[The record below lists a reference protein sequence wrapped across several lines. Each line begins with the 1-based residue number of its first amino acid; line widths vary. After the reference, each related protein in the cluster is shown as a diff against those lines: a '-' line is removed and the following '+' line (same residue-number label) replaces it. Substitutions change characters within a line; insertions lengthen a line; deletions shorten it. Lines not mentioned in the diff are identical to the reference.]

1 MLKELK
7 RFKEEGVD
15 MFSIDE
21 LQNLRRATTEREK
34 QAFLWFFGSFLECVS
49 GLKQWGVQKSKQLVS
64 QASSSATK
72 HGKLVT
78 ISDEAFALLLYDNYI
93 EKWVKTFQR
102 EEQQRLETLES
113 PQPASDSSGRRKTS
127 KEREKGKYTAQKTG
141 HCKFGGWS
149 REGME
154 AYNKFYH
161 LVKAD
166 RVCDQAMDM
175 ERELLN
181 HCMALKQRGTI
192 GEGSPELFPDGEEAE
207 DASVEEPLVACW
219 DL

>member
-1 MLKELK
+1 M
-7 RFKEEGVD
+7 
-15 MFSIDE
+15 
-21 LQNLRRATTEREK
+21 
-34 QAFLWFFGSFLECVS
+34 
-49 GLKQWGVQKSKQLVS
+49 
-64 QASSSATK
+64 
-72 HGKLVT
+72 T

-93 EKWVKTFQR
+93 DKWVKTFQR
-102 EEQQRLETLES
+102 EEQQRLETLAL
-113 PQPASDSSGRRKTS
+113 PLPASVSTGTRKPS

-141 HCKFGGWS
+141 HCKYGGWS

-166 RVCDQAMDM
+166 RVSDQALDM
-175 ERELLN
+175 ERELLA
-181 HCMALKQRGTI
+181 HCMALKRRGTNV
-192 GEGSPELFPDGEEAE
+192 EGSPELSHPSGEPE